1 MRTFN
6 YIKSTFTLV
15 LILLIST
22 AAKVEKD
29 NCDRVIKYH
38 VSKVAA
44 AGQAEVELKM
54 EVIVDP
60 KNNNITIEFGEGRKK
75 VTEIE
80 VIECSLNKDLTTGF
94 GLYKGIKKDPNGKV
108 TTIKVEAKDGKIR
121 IYNPSP
127 ETDNDKVEMT
137 VDKWELVKN

>member
-1 MRTFN
+1 MKTFN
-6 YIKSTFTLV
+6 YIQSAFALII
-15 LILLIST
+15 ILLLST
-22 AAKVEKD
+22 AAKLGKD

-44 AGQAEVELKM
+44 AGQPEVELKM

-60 KNNNITIEFGEGRKK
+60 KNNNITIEFGQDRKK

-80 VIECSLNKDLTTGF
+80 VQECNLNKDLTAGF
-94 GLYKGIKKDPNGKV
+94 GLYKGLKKDGNGKA
-108 TTIKVEAKDGKIR
+108 TTIKIEAKDGKIR

-127 ETDNDKVEMT
+127 ETDNDKIEMT